1 MVYLKRNIDILES
14 YSSVDEK
21 KIDLILNEQ
30 LKRFKRK
37 IIVLDDDPTGIQ
49 TVHGVSVYTDWTK
62 ESIRSGFQEENS
74 MFFILTNSRGLT
86 EPETIL
92 IHNEI
97 AENIAVVAKET
108 KKEFILISRGDST
121 LRGHYPIETIT
132 LKDKIEKHSQ
142 LNFEGEVIVP
152 FFKEGGRF
160 TIDNVHYVKYGSELI
175 PAGSTEFAKD
185 KTFGYKS
192 SHLGEWCEEKTLG
205 KYNAEDSIYITIEDL
220 RSLQYEKIIDTL
232 KSVQNFNKVIVN
244 AIDYIDIK
252 IFAICIINAIL
263 SGKEFLFRSAAALP
277 KIIGGISDVPLLGKE
292 DMILNKNARGG
303 IILVG
308 SHVKKTTEQLKYLRD
323 NTMGIEFIEFD
334 VNRIFEKGGL
344 EEEVKRITAIVEIC
358 IYNGQTVTVYTSRNL
373 LALNTEDKNK
383 ILEAS
388 VNISNSLVQIINKLS
403 TAPKFIIAKG
413 GITSSDVGTKALK
426 VKKAKVMGQIEPGI
440 PVWMTGNE
448 SKFPGLPYI
457 IFPGN
462 VGEENT
468 LNTIVNKLISDD

>member
-1 MVYLKRNIDILES
+1 MDYLKKNIDVLEF

-21 KIDLILNEQ
+21 KIDLILKKQ
-30 LKRFKRK
+30 LKRLKRK

-62 ESIRSGFQEENS
+62 ESIRSGFQEKNS

-97 AENIAVVAKET
+97 AENIAIVAKET

-121 LRGHYPIETIT
+121 LRGHYPIETMT
-132 LKDKIEKHSQ
+132 LKDTIEKYSE

-160 TIDNVHYVKYGSELI
+160 TMDNVHYVKYGSELI
-175 PAGSTEFAKD
+175 PSGSTEFAKD

-192 SHLGEWCEEKTLG
+192 SHLGEWCEEKTSG
-205 KYNAEDSIYITIEDL
+205 KYDAENSIYITIEDL
-220 RSLQYEKIIDTL
+220 RNLQYEKIIESL
-232 KSVQNFNKVIVN
+232 SSVQNFNKIIVN
-244 AIDYIDIK
+244 AVDYIDIK
-252 IFAICIINAIL
+252 IFTICIISAIL

-277 KIIGGISDVPLLGKE
+277 KIIGGISDVPLLKK
-292 DMILNKNARGG
+292 DDVILNKDAKGG
-303 IILVG
+303 VILVG
-308 SHVKKTTEQLKYLRD
+308 SHVEKTTEQLKYLRD
-323 NTMGIEFIEFD
+323 NTIGIEFIEFD
-334 VNRIFEKGGL
+334 VNRIFVKDGL
-344 EEEVKRITAIVEIC
+344 EEEVNRITAMVESSIN
-358 IYNGQTVTVYTSRNL
+358 NGKTVTVYTSRKL
-373 LALNTEDKNK
+373 LAINTEDKNK

-388 VNISNSLVQIINKLS
+388 VNISNSLVQIISKLS

-462 VGEENT
+462 VGEKNT